1 MVYTFACPVPC
12 HRVIKVYANTDN
24 DAINYIIVAGAL
36 SCRNIANLKYCEKS
50 SRDMPSLP
58 EERLREIV
66 RFSMESEPVDRTQ
79 MIMSEAMTKTLE
91 ESLYTAGT
99 V

>member
-12 HRVIKVYANTDN
+12 HQVIKVYANTDD
-24 DAINYIIVAGAL
+24 DAINNIIIAGAL
-36 SCRNIANLKYCEKS
+36 SCRNMANRKYCEKS
-50 SRDMPSLP
+50 RRDMPSLP

-66 RFSMESEPVDRTQ
+66 RFSMEAEPVDGTH
-79 MIMSEAMTKTLE
+79 MTMCEKMTNTLE
-91 ESLYTAGT
+91 GSGYTAGN